1 MTRYLI
7 TGATG
12 FVGAALA
19 LELLA
24 RTDATLTCLVRPYGA
39 TARERLAGALRT
51 AAALYELDHLIPEIA
66 ARCEAVPGDLTDDYC
81 GLADIGPVDEVWHVA
96 ASLAFEQR
104 HKQELLRSNVAGTAN
119 ALALGRRAGA
129 RAFNHVSTAYVAGN
143 SAGWIPAAPVTSTDQ
158 CNNWYEHSKVLGEN
172 LVLES
177 DFPVARI
184 LRPTIVIGHSENFA
198 TTSFTG
204 LYGFITGLRLA
215 RAEVRKHLGDMLVF
229 RPLRIR
235 ANAQARINFLPI
247 DRTVAAAVSISLAG
261 ENGGSGSGSGIYH
274 LANLNQPTMGDC
286 MRVLGAS
293 LAIKTPECVSDPDEF
308 TLLDERVDRRLEF
321 YRSYLSATK
330 DFDVTETIKVAGES
344 VLNYE
349 LPDDR
354 LLKIVRWY
362 LDNPAK
368 RA

>member
-12 FVGAALA
+12 FIGAALA

-24 RTDATLTCLVRPYGA
+24 RTDATLTCLVRPHDG
-39 TARERLAGALRT
+39 TAHERLAGVLHK
-51 AAALYELDHLIPEIA
+51 AARLYELNQLIPDIA
-66 ARCEAVPGDLTDDYC
+66 ARCEAVPGDISEDNC
-81 GLADIGPVDEVWHVA
+81 GLSGIGHVDEVWHVA

-104 HKQELLRSNVAGTAN
+104 HKKELLRANVAGTAN
-119 ALALGRRAGA
+119 ALALGRKAGA

-158 CNNWYEHSKVLGEN
+158 CNNWYERSKVLGEN

-177 DFPVARI
+177 GFPVARV
-184 LRPTIVIGHSENFA
+184 LRPTIVIGHSENYA

-204 LYGFITGLRLA
+204 LYGFVTGLQLA

-235 ANAQARINFLPI
+235 ANPQARINFLPV

-261 ENGGSGSGSGIYH
+261 ENGGSRIYH
-274 LANLNQPTMGDC
+274 LANAHQPTMSDC

-308 TLLDERVDRRLEF
+308 TLLDQRVDRRLEF

-330 DFDVTETIKVAGES
+330 DFDVTETIKVTGEGI
-344 VLNYE
+344 LNYE

-354 LLKIVRWY
+354 LLKIVHWY
-362 LDNPAK
+362 LDNHPAK